1 MGNVGGRTWDGG
13 LVEFMGL
20 MSGDIDS
27 CVIGDCTFSRR
38 RAESLHAS
46 VIDPPPRV
54 RMLSALHML
63 ARVPVSKLILCST
76 NLFGDRN
83 CILIWR
89 VLPHPV
95 FYTGYG
101 GREIV
106 KISFPLR

>member
-1 MGNVGGRTWDGG
+1 MGKVGGRTWAGG

-27 CVIGDCTFSRR
+27 RVIGECTFSRR

-54 RMLSALHML
+54 SMLSALHML
-63 ARVPVSKLILCST
+63 AQVFVSKLKLCET

-83 CILIWR
+83 CIFIWR
-89 VLPHPV
+89 VPPHSV
-95 FYTGYG
+95 FNTGYN
-101 GREIV
+101 GREILEV
-106 KISFPLR
+106 FFPLR